1 MLEPLTISCHGAD
14 MLDSMKTNSVEGAA
28 EPVASVPGVSVIL
41 PILNEEK
48 DLELAVNRILAQEYS
63 GPFEVV
69 LAVGPSNDRTM
80 EIAEELSE
88 RDSRITVVENPTGA
102 TPAGLNI
109 AIKAAR
115 HDILVR
121 VDGHSIIPDGYVAEA
136 VSVMLETRAANV
148 GGMMMPQGT
157 NPFSEAVARAM
168 SSPLG
173 IGSAPFHTGGQAGPA
188 DTVYLGVF
196 QRKALERIGGFDER
210 FARAQDWELN
220 YRLRKAGEKV
230 WFDPSLQ
237 VGYHPRRNLKALA
250 KQFFRT
256 GRWRRHVI
264 RAYPETA
271 GLRYLAPPAAVIGLT
286 IGTAAGIVGAF
297 STGVLQWLN
306 FGWLAPFGYTVLV
319 IGGSAA
325 TNSGLSTAAKLR
337 LPLVIATMHTSWG
350 VGFLL
355 PARNDRP

>member
-1 MLEPLTISCHGAD
+1 MNTNPSETAPSAGEPL
-14 MLDSMKTNSVEGAA
+14 
-28 EPVASVPGVSVIL
+28 PGVSVIL

-48 DLELAVNRILAQEYS
+48 DLELAVDRILAQEYA

-69 LAVGPSNDRTM
+69 LAVGPSEDSTM
-80 EIAEELSE
+80 EIAQEITE
-88 RDSRITVVENPTGA
+88 RDERVTVVENPTGA
-102 TPAGLNI
+102 TPTGLNI
-109 AIKAAR
+109 AIAAAR

-121 VDGHSIIPDGYVAEA
+121 VDGHSVIPDGYVDAA
-136 VSVMLETRAANV
+136 VRIMLESRAANV
-148 GGMMMPQGT
+148 GGMMIPQGT

-168 SSPLG
+168 SSSLG
-173 IGSAPFHTGGQAGPA
+173 IGAAPFHTGGEAGPA

-196 QRKALERIGGFDER
+196 QREALERIGGFDER

-220 YRLRKAGEKV
+220 YRLRKAGETV

-237 VGYHPRRNLKALA
+237 VGYHPRRNMKALA

-271 GLRYLAPPAAVIGLT
+271 GLRYLAPPAAVVGLT
-286 IGTAAGIVGAF
+286 IGTAAGIIGVF

-319 IGGSAA
+319 VGGTAA
-325 TNSGLSTAAKLR
+325 SSRGLSTAAKLR